1 VAALP
6 LAQILFSQGF
16 GTRRHCAALIAAGS
30 VQVGGV
36 TLDDPQARLPI
47 DGLVFSVGGQ
57 AWPYHARALVLLHKP
72 LGYECSTKPRHHP
85 SVLTLLPPPLRERGV
100 QPVGRLDADTS
111 GLLLL
116 TDDGGL
122 IHRLTSPKH
131 HVAKVY
137 EVSCKHPL
145 ADDTVAR
152 LLAGVVLDDDPRP
165 VRAVA
170 CQASGDSTLRLTL
183 EEGRYHQVKRMV
195 AAVGNRVEAL
205 HRSAFGSLLLGRAVA
220 LGRRRRAQPPDGAGI
235 IAHHASVSR
244 RPPPRHRRGM
254 RADDRQL
261 RRRAPR
267 PPGDAGAVDQRGP
280 PPWRAFVRADLRAAP
295 ARLLRAAGR
304 PP

>member
-1 VAALP
+1 MKGSAEQT

-36 TLDDPQARLPI
+36 THDDPLARLPI
-47 DGLVFSVGGQ
+47 EGLTFSVAGQ
-57 AWPYHARALVLLHKP
+57 PWPYHASALVLLHKP

-85 SVLTLLPPPLRERGV
+85 SVLTLLPAPLRERGV

-122 IHRLTSPKH
+122 IHRLTSPKQ

-145 ADDTVAR
+145 AADTVSR
-152 LLAGVVLDDDPRP
+152 LLAGVVLDDDPAP

-170 CQASGDSTLRLTL
+170 CEASGECTLRLTL
-183 EEGRYHQVKRMV
+183 TEGRYHQVKRML
-195 AAVGNRVEAL
+195 AAVGNRVEGL
-205 HRSAFGSLLLGRAVA
+205 HRSAFGGLVLGSTPGPGQWRWV
-220 LGRRRRAQPPDGAGI
+220 
-235 IAHHASVSR
+235 
-244 RPPPRHRRGM
+244 
-254 RADDRQL
+254 DDDER
-261 RRRAPR
+261 
-267 PPGDAGAVDQRGP
+267 
-280 PPWRAFVRADLRAAP
+280 
-295 ARLLRAAGR
+295 ARLMTPG
-304 PP
+304 